1 MLRLLNVNNVKL
13 GKMALK
19 IKLSILKSDKLREI

>member
-19 IKLSILKSDKLREI
+19 IISILKTDKLRDI